1 MSGKIVVLPETL
13 THRIAA
19 GEVVERPASIVKELL
34 ENALDAGA
42 TEIAVELEKGGCQ
55 SIRITDNGE
64 GIDREDVPLAFARY
78 ATSKIGVF
86 EDIYR
91 VRSFGFRGEALRQH
105 RLDLPGGDDDP
116 ARLVPGRHAGGH
128 RGGGGEGTLRCG
140 LSRRHLDPRQ
150 PDLRDG
156 SGPPE
161 IPQER
166 YDGTGV
172 LPGCDH
178 PAGPD
183 AAGG

>member
-1 MSGKIVVLPETL
+1 MPGRIVILPETL

-42 TEIAVELEKGGCQ
+42 TEIVVELEKGGCQ
-55 SIRITDNGE
+55 SVRITDNGE

-91 VRSFGFRGEALRQH
+91 VRSFGFRGEALPSIASISRAA
-105 RLDLPGGDDDP
+105 RLIPGG
-116 ARLVPGRHAGGH
+116 HAGDH
-128 RGGGGEGTLRCG
+128 RVGRSEGALRCR
-140 LSRRHLDPRQ
+140 LSGRHLDPRQ

-156 SGPPE
+156 SGPQE
-161 IPQER
+161 IPQGR
-166 YDGTGV
+166 CDGTGV
-172 LPGCDH
+172 LPGRDH
-178 PAGPD
+178 PAGPG
-183 AAGG
+183 AEQG